1 MRKAFKALD
10 SFGPVGPLFKS
21 LGMFAHHVMEVRD
34 FRVDGSISG
43 MPRGSTAVLCIAFC
57 APERPFLPANT
68 RWDRNSWKRHV

>member
-21 LGMFAHHVMEVRD
+21 LGMLAHHVMEVRD
-34 FRVDGSISG
+34 FRVDGSI
-43 MPRGSTAVLCIAFC
+43 STAVLCIAFC